1 MGQRGTIS
9 QGSGRSESD
18 IELDQRQY
26 QESEV
31 AQVRLSPD
39 TRTQGA
45 YMRGGRGEAEAGVL
59 WEGHQSL
66 PARVYWRSQGVVIAP
81 PEGVHG
87 VFVCAA
93 SNSH

>member
-31 AQVRLSPD
+31 AQVRFSPD
-39 TRTQGA
+39 TRTPGA
-45 YMRGGRGEAEAGVL
+45 YIGGRRGETEAGEESAEL
-59 WEGHQSL
+59 AGFRR
-66 PARVYWRSQGVVIAP
+66 AGRDSQ
-81 PEGVHG
+81 
-87 VFVCAA
+87 
-93 SNSH
+93 